1 MNTTSNTHARND
13 EAQLRQLLVAQ
24 RGLIAARELD
34 GLMDRYAADAVVGRP
49 GARSP
54 QKSETPRGRWM

>member
-1 MNTTSNTHARND
+1 MTTTPNTQACN
-13 EAQLRQLLVAQ
+13 EQAQLRQLLLAQ

-49 GARSP
+49 SIRSP
-54 QKSETPRGRWM
+54 QKSESPRGRWM